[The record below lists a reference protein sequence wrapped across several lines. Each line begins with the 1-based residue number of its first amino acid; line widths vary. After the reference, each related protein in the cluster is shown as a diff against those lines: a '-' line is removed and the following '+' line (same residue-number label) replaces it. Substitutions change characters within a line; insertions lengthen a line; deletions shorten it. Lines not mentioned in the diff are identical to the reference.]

1 MPGLIWIDKS
11 SRLDKL
17 SRRPVL
23 TLGHAGAGLGSGGA
37 VKGRV
42 GEVDVFRVH
51 LFLAQPQTLA
61 EAINLS
67 KCHQTLVPQEKDS
80 DMAGASARSVSCQE
94 MGSEG
99 IYISL

>member
-1 MPGLIWIDKS
+1 M
-11 SRLDKL
+11 
-17 SRRPVL
+17 L
-23 TLGHAGAGLGSGGA
+23 TVDTAYRSAVESGIH
-37 VKGRV
+37 V
-42 GEVDVFRVH
+42 VDVFLVQ
-51 LFLAQPQTLA
+51 LILGQPQPLA